1 MSGQRFQHTQTTKI
15 SKQNSVI
22 FIKWSDI
29 LGKNAIFTKES
40 VIFMQNSVLSFLS
53 TFPYLYKLLS
63 SLLN

>member
-1 MSGQRFQHTQTTKI
+1 MSDQCSLHNLTAKI

-40 VIFMQNSVLSFLS
+40 VIFIQNSGEKCSVIFIDLSIPL
-53 TFPYLYKLLS
+53 
-63 SLLN
+63 